1 MEKEENQIVL
11 KVFRLML
18 ENEGFFRTGICR
30 WNGILLM
37 RDLINSAEFYSTKN
51 YLYTNLP
58 PTLENSIYC
67 WDKGDI
73 TPRIEWIN
81 EQIVKLEND

>member
-58 PTLENSIYC
+58 PTLENSIYAGI
-67 WDKGDI
+67 KATSPPALNGL
-73 TPRIEWIN
+73 TS
-81 EQIVKLEND
+81 KL